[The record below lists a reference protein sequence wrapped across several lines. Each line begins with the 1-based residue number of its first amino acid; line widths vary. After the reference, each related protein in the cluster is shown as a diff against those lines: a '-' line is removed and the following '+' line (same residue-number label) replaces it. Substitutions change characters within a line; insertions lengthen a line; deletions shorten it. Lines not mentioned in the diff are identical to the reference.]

1 VRRLTAFPDDC
12 NPRTSQ
18 KVRKVSCLQA
28 SQRRIYHA
36 LWYGLALVR
45 RLVRFRARP
54 LVVGVCCAICGA
66 ATAAGGADT
75 PNGHQQRAVALR
87 HENAT
92 LAQRMQSATLELYSF
107 DSQLKRVHA
116 RFASL
121 SMQREQI
128 ARERQSVRMRLDSS
142 RHDLRTSQKQLA
154 FLIHSLYEQQSNDP
168 IAAMLGAESLDEA
181 ITTLDDL
188 GRTAQQN
195 QQIATRS
202 RDAQIAL
209 RALARKLARDDERVR
224 ALEAAASRT
233 AASLAA
239 ATVTRRRYVSKL
251 SERRHL
257 NSAQISRIDA
267 QAQASAAASVAMATE
282 TSTPSTT
289 SQMPIA
295 TPAPGGT
302 LTVVATGYA
311 SGGTTATGLPVGWG
325 IVAVDPSVIPLG
337 TRMTIPGYGEAVAAD
352 TGSAVQGAT
361 VDLWFPTVREALAWG
376 RRVVTVTLH

>member
-1 VRRLTAFPDDC
+1 
-12 NPRTSQ
+12 
-18 KVRKVSCLQA
+18 
-28 SQRRIYHA
+28 
-36 LWYGLALVR
+36 VR
-45 RLVRFRARP
+45 RLVRLRARS
-54 LVVGVCCAICGA
+54 LVVGVCCAICSA

-92 LAQRMQSATLELYSF
+92 LAQRMQSATLDLYSL

-116 RFASL
+116 QFASL
-121 SMQREQI
+121 SMQREEI
-128 ARERQSVRMRLDSS
+128 ARARRSIRMRLDSS
-142 RHDLRTSQKQLA
+142 RHDLRSSQRQLA
-154 FLIHSLYEQQSNDP
+154 FLIHSLYEQQSSDP
-168 IAAMLGAESLDEA
+168 IAVMLGAQSLDEA

-188 GRTAQQN
+188 GRAAQQN

-209 RALARKLARDDERVR
+209 RALTRKLAQEDERVR

-239 ATVTRRRYVSKL
+239 TTVTRRRYISSL
-251 SERRHL
+251 AERRHL
-257 NSAQISRIDA
+257 NSAQISRIGA
-267 QAQASAAASVAMATE
+267 RAQASVTASVAIVTQP
-282 TSTPSTT
+282 STPSTT
-289 SQMPIA
+289 SSVPVA
-295 TPAPGGT
+295 TSAPGAT

-325 IVAVDPSVIPLG
+325 TVAVDPTVIPLG
-337 TRMTIPGYGEAVAAD
+337 TRMTVPGYGEAVAAD
-352 TGSAVQGAT
+352 TGSAVQAAT
-361 VDLWFPTVREALAWG
+361 VDLWFPTVRQALAWG